1 MNLILTAI
9 GILLLLVSLAGTSFG
24 VYMATDP
31 KTRGQGALF
40 AVWWVSGVA
49 AASGVLMRDVV
60 TFAVGLLCLL
70 VAGVVLAFEGGR
82 QSPRRGER
90 TTQWGEP
97 WAATNARIPKRLQR
111 RTGPGATDRLPVAVF
126 ADPARRAGF

>member
-1 MNLILTAI
+1 VNLFLSAI
-9 GILLLLVSLAGTSFG
+9 GILLLLVSLAGTLFG

-31 KTRGQGALF
+31 KTRGQGTLF

-82 QSPRRGER
+82 QS
-90 TTQWGEP
+90 
-97 WAATNARIPKRLQR
+97 KS
-111 RTGPGATDRLPVAVF
+111 
-126 ADPARRAGF
+126 PARRKNDSMGGILGGDERQDSEKTTKENRSGRYG

>member
-1 MNLILTAI
+1 MNLFLSAI
-9 GILLLLVSLAGTSFG
+9 GILLLLVSLAGTLFG

-31 KTRGQGALF
+31 KTRGQGTLF

-82 QSPRRGER
+82 QSKP
-90 TTQWGEP
+90 
-97 WAATNARIPKRLQR
+97 
-111 RTGPGATDRLPVAVF
+111 
-126 ADPARRAGF
+126 PARPKNDSIGGTLRGDERQDSEKTTKENRSGHYG